1 MSDAPVS
8 DAPARSCE
16 APHIRPPGSM
26 VDHPQR
32 KLLNDE
38 VHARP
43 PEPIKAPCRIS
54 YLALYSDWT
63 IQEQDIAPLID
74 LAKRFDIEPPPPGSN
89 HFIADLGAFRLKW
102 ERHTEFTR
110 YTFYVEGLAEDKGE
124 DIFSEPAI
132 SFVPEDWLQTLPGDI
147 MIASHAV
154 LLGAAVDLSDYDAL
168 SQKYFAGNVL
178 IGSAVAGGQ
187 GMAITDFQVQGD
199 GFSRLIVQDR
209 GMTARQNGRTLQ
221 RLFELD
227 TYRMMALL
235 ALPVARE
242 LSPLLTEREQ
252 EVAAITTAMSTA
264 SEEDETDLLDRLTRL
279 QAAIESR
286 HAKHHYRFSASQ
298 AYYEIV
304 RRRIEELR
312 EERIEGL
319 SIFREFIERR
329 LAPAM
334 STCETMEMRQN
345 TMSQRVARASQLLS
359 TRVEMGSR
367 RQNQEVLESLN
378 KRAKLQL
385 RLQETVEGLSIAAA
399 TYYIVGVV
407 GYGAKGLKASGY
419 DVNVELVM
427 GLSVPAVIILVAF
440 AVRKVR
446 GFVNF
451 KKKRET

>member
-1 MSDAPVS
+1 MPIV
-8 DAPARSCE
+8 E
-16 APHIRPPGSM
+16 
-26 VDHPQR
+26 HPQR

-63 IQEQDIAPLID
+63 LQEQDIAPLIE
-74 LAKRFDIEPPPPGSN
+74 LAKRFNIEPPPTGTN
-89 HFIADLGAFRLKW
+89 HFIADLGNFRLKW

-110 YTFYVEGLAEDKGE
+110 YTFYVDGVVEENAEDQSHN
-124 DIFSEPAI
+124 IFTEPAI
-132 SFVPEDWLQTLPGDI
+132 SVVPADWLQTLPGNV

-154 LLGAAVDLSDYDAL
+154 LLDSTVDLSDYDAL

-187 GMAITDFQVQGD
+187 GMAITDFQVQSD

-227 TYRMMALL
+227 TYRMMALM

-242 LSPLLTEREQ
+242 LSPILTEREQ
-252 EVAAITTAMSTA
+252 EVAAITTAMATA

-304 RRRIEELR
+304 QRRIEELR

-385 RLQETVEGLSIAAA
+385 RLQETVEGLSIAAV
-399 TYYIVGVV
+399 TYYVVGVI

-427 GLSVPAVIILVAF
+427 GVSVPVVIVLMAF

-446 GFVNF
+446 NLINF
-451 KKKRET
+451 KKKRETQNTG